1 MKTTQIW
8 SHTYWNGCCQ
18 RDEITY
24 AGEDAE
30 KKEHFCT
37 VNENVNWYS
46 HYGKQYGRWSKIW
59 KCKYHMIQNSHSGI
73 LRLSEENRN
82 TNSKRYIHILF
93 IATLSTT
100 AKICVVWCL
109 VTQSCPTLCNP
120 KGCSL
125 PVSSVHGFSR
135 QEYWSGLL
143 CPPTGDPLNPGI
155 EPRSPKLQA
164 DSLLPEPEDQ
174 DYWNGSPIPSPGD
187 LLTQELNRGLLHC
200 RQILY

>member
-1 MKTTQIW
+1 
-8 SHTYWNGCCQ
+8 
-18 RDEITY
+18 
-24 AGEDAE
+24 
-30 KKEHFCT
+30 
-37 VNENVNWYS
+37 
-46 HYGKQYGRWSKIW
+46 
-59 KCKYHMIQNSHSGI
+59 MIQKSHSGI
-73 LRLSEENRN
+73 LLLSEENRN
-82 TNSKRYIHILF
+82 INSKRYIHTLF

-135 QEYWSGLL
+135 QEYWSGLP
-143 CPPTGDPLNPGI
+143 CPPTGDPLNPKI
-155 EPRSPKLQA
+155 EPRSPELQA

-187 LLTQELNRGLLHC
+187 LLSQELNRGLLHC